1 MSLAVFN
8 DSRLFPGILSKIC
21 CIWSEAVLTQQLI
34 HLNLI
39 TLSSVQKT
47 VMYWDPCLKEEKKTE
62 FTSSCWC
69 RKFFFSILQ
78 LAFTM
83 CKESHIFSSSLIIT
97 IKGFCQCVGSL
108 LMFPV
113 ISFCFRFSVS
123 LATFVLNGKRIDLS
137 AWAMENNK
145 CISVQFVFAVLIF
158 S

>member
-1 MSLAVFN
+1 MLYLLWSGFNSATNSLESHNFIFCTKDCN
-8 DSRLFPGILSKIC
+8 
-21 CIWSEAVLTQQLI
+21 VLRSL
-34 HLNLI
+34 H
-39 TLSSVQKT
+39 
-47 VMYWDPCLKEEKKTE
+47 ERGKKTE

-69 RKFFFSILQ
+69 RNFFFFSILQ
-78 LAFTM
+78 LAFSM

-97 IKGFCQCVGSL
+97 SKGLCQCVGSL

-123 LATFVLNGKRIDLS
+123 WATFVLNGKRIDLS

>member
-1 MSLAVFN
+1 MLHLVWSGFNSVTNSLE
-8 DSRLFPGILSKIC
+8 SR
-21 CIWSEAVLTQQLI
+21 
-34 HLNLI
+34 NLI
-39 TLSSVQKT
+39 FCTKDCNVLRS
-47 VMYWDPCLKEEKKTE
+47 LLERGKKD
-62 FTSSCWC
+62 WVDVGN
-69 RKFFFSILQ
+69 FFFSILQ
-78 LAFTM
+78 LAFSM

-97 IKGFCQCVGSL
+97 IKGLCQCVGSL